1 MIRDVVIHPFNDQP
15 IVVDMFD
22 MPTARDAGLVCTN
35 LRTLDGRRP
44 TFILSGDSVFFFPYQ
59 HVRFVEIKQGSG
71 STGMAIEAP
80 AEAAPEAPEADQGDL
95 EIDEDFLRR
104 IREA

>member
-1 MIRDVVIHPFNDQP
+1 MIRDVVIHLFNDQP
-15 IVVDMFD
+15 VVADLLD
-22 MPTARDAGLVCTN
+22 MPAASDAGLVCTN

-44 TFILSGDSVFFFPYQ
+44 VFIDHGDSTFFFPYQ
-59 HVRFVEIKQGSG
+59 QIRFVEIPRTEDGARDSDGGSEQPG
-71 STGMAIEAP
+71 EASPEP
-80 AEAAPEAPEADQGDL
+80 AEEDL